1 MQLEKAIT
9 SALEFENRIRDLY
22 LEAVSRTENSA
33 GKKIFQS
40 LADDE
45 QRHVDYLQSRLDEWR
60 RQGRITIEAL
70 ESIVPDKAAIRREA
84 AALQSKIREDDRGL
98 KQQMLSQALAT
109 EIETSRF
116 YKELVDRVADEY
128 RPMFARFLEIED
140 NHIEMVQ
147 FELDHLTHTG
157 FWYGFEEFDMEGF
170 DG

>member
-22 LEAVSRTENSA
+22 LEAVSRTGNSA
-33 GKKIFQS
+33 GKKIFQT

-45 QRHVDYLQSRLDEWR
+45 QRHVDYLESRLDEWR
-60 RQGRITIEAL
+60 RQGWITIEVL
-70 ESIVPDKAAIRREA
+70 ESLVPDKAVIRKEA
-84 AALQSKIREDDRGL
+84 AALQSKFREDARGL
-98 KQQMLSQALAT
+98 KQQMLSQALVT

-116 YKELVDRVADEY
+116 YKELVDQVDADH

-157 FWYGFEEFDMEGF
+157 FWFGSEEFDMESI
-170 DG
+170 D

>member
-22 LEAVSRTENSA
+22 IEAVSRTDDTA
-33 GKKIFQS
+33 GKKIFQT

-45 QRHVDYLQSRLDEWR
+45 QRHVDYLESRLDEWQR
-60 RQGRITIEAL
+60 LGKITIDAL
-70 ESIVPDKAAIRREA
+70 ESTVPDKAAIRREA
-84 AALQSKIREDDRGL
+84 AALQSKIHEDARGL
-98 KQQMLSQALAT
+98 KQQMLSQALVT

-116 YKELVDRVADEY
+116 YKELVGQVADDHK
-128 RPMFARFLEIED
+128 PMFARFLEIED

-157 FWYGFEEFDMEGF
+157 FWFGFEEFDMESLG
-170 DG
+170 

>member
-1 MQLEKAIT
+1 MQLEVAIT

-33 GKKIFQS
+33 GKKIFRT

-45 QRHVDYLQSRLDEWR
+45 QRHVDYLESRLEEWR
-60 RQGRITIEAL
+60 RNGRITIEAL
-70 ESIVPDKAAIRREA
+70 ESIVPDRAAIRKEA
-84 AALQSKIREDDRGL
+84 AALQSKIHEDTRGL
-98 KQQMLSQALAT
+98 KQQMLSQALVT

-116 YKELVDRVADEY
+116 YRELVDQVEDAY
-128 RPMFARFLEIED
+128 RPMFTRFLEIED

-157 FWYGFEEFDMEGF
+157 FWFGFEEFDMESV
-170 DG
+170 

>member
-1 MQLEKAIT
+1 MQLESAIT
-9 SALEFENRIRDLY
+9 SALAFENRIRDLY

-33 GKKIFQS
+33 GKKIFQT

-45 QRHVDYLQSRLDEWR
+45 QRHVDYLESRLDEWR
-60 RQGRITIEAL
+60 RHGRITIEAL
-70 ESIVPDKAAIRREA
+70 ESVVPDRAAIRKEA
-84 AALQSKIREDDRGL
+84 TALQSKMREDTRGL
-98 KQQMLSQALAT
+98 KQQMLSQALAM

-116 YKELVDRVADEY
+116 YRELVDQVASDH

-157 FWYGFEEFDMEGF
+157 FWFGYEEFDMESI
-170 DG
+170 